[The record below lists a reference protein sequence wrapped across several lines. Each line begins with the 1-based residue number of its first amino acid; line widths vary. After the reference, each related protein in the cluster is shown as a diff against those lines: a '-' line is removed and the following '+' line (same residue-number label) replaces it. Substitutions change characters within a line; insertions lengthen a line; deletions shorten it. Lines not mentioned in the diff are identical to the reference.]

1 MSHIRNTGFK
11 GLNSYIDG
19 DPDPDTNQV
28 WPTCMSKNQEKCFLS
43 AYHLSFSWTD
53 RCHYFFLDFGQF
65 NSFALELIPIRTGRI
80 RISMP
85 CMSILHERRLR
96 QTATGTVQQYLLTQE
111 FRKCECSLTMRTS
124 GGKGRH

>member
-65 NSFALELIPIRTGRI
+65 NSFALELIPIRIRQNDGDPTG
-80 RISMP
+80 
-85 CMSILHERRLR
+85 
-96 QTATGTVQQYLLTQE
+96 
-111 FRKCECSLTMRTS
+111 S
-124 GGKGRH
+124 GSTTLVLSS